1 MAFCTNCGAE
11 VSGPFCGKCGAPAPR
26 STPAQGGM
34 APSGGAPAGSG
45 APTPPTF
52 STPAGPPPVQPA
64 PAAAAAKTSPLIWI
78 LAGCGGLIVLCV
90 IVFGMITYYAAHKA
104 RQFAKNPALA
114 ISRMI
119 AAANP
124 DLDVVSVDEAKG
136 VITVRDKKS
145 GETVTMNFE
154 DAQKGKFV
162 FKGKG
167 NETVTMEAHG
177 SGENGSLEVK
187 SSEGTMKIGGVAQLP
202 DWLPAYPGSTPQ
214 PGMSAQTD
222 KGNSAIF
229 SFKTKDPI
237 DQVVRYYEDAL
248 KKAGLKVN
256 TNVMQ
261 QDGKPSLGIVTA
273 EDSATQRK
281 ASVTAT
287 LAAGVTNVGVT
298 VETKK

>member
-26 STPAQGGM
+26 TTPAQSSM
-34 APSGGAPAGSG
+34 APSGSVPAGSG
-45 APTPPTF
+45 
-52 STPAGPPPVQPA
+52 SPPPSPYSAAPVA
-64 PAAAAAKTSPLIWI
+64 TTPAAAAAKTSPLIWI

-114 ISRMI
+114 VTKMI
-119 AAANP
+119 AAVNP
-124 DLDVVSVDEAKG
+124 DVDIVSVDEGKG
-136 VITVRDKKS
+136 MITVRDKKS

-177 SGENGSLEVK
+177 SGENGTFEVK
-187 SSEGTMKIGGVAQLP
+187 SKDGTMKIGGVAQLP

-214 PGMSAQTD
+214 PGMSAQTNT
-222 KGNSAIF
+222 GNSAIF
-229 SFKTKDPI
+229 SFKTKDSI
-237 DQVVRYYEDAL
+237 DQVVHYYEDAL

-261 QDGKPSLGIVTA
+261 QDGKPSLGIVSA
-273 EDSATQRK
+273 EDAGSLRK
-281 ASVTAT
+281 ASVTAA
-287 LAAGVTNVGVT
+287 LADGVTNVGVT